1 MLKPLN
7 DHLVVERLVEDSI
20 SKGGII
26 IQDTAKEKPTRAR
39 VMAVGSGKRD
49 KNGSRLVPEVKPGD
63 IVLFGKYSGSEVKL
77 NGQEYVI
84 LREDD
89 VLAVIEE

>member
-26 IQDTAKEKPTRAR
+26 IPDTAKEKPTRAR

-63 IVLFGKYSGSEVKL
+63 IVLFGKYSGFLLTKATELTVSRS
-77 NGQEYVI
+77 I
-84 LREDD
+84 
-89 VLAVIEE
+89 